1 LAPFFFF
8 GFSLLM
14 TKEPTLHIDFLCY
27 HQQFIPQLAEFL
39 WKEWARFYLPFN
51 ITNIEQVKADL
62 RKNCNIDRVPIT
74 LIATINSELVGTVSF
89 GNDDLPATPYQ
100 PWLMSLFVL
109 PQFRGQGIAKQL
121 IQRVIQLAKQLG
133 YSTVYLWTEDKQE
146 MYSRLGWKFFQETV
160 YAWAKIT
167 IMTYDLTSVT

>member
-1 LAPFFFF
+1 VVD
-8 GFSLLM
+8 SS
-14 TKEPTLHIDFLCY
+14 
-27 HQQFIPQLAEFL
+27 
-39 WKEWARFYLPFN
+39 R
-51 ITNIEQVKADL
+51 
-62 RKNCNIDRVPIT
+62 NCNRVIV
-74 LIATINSELVGTVSF
+74 ERQR
-89 GNDDLPATPYQ
+89 PYFFIHR
-100 PWLMSLFVL
+100 LMSLFVL

>member
-1 LAPFFFF
+1 
-8 GFSLLM
+8 M

-100 PWLMSLFVL
+100 PCFEGKESPSNSSNASFSWRSSWDILLFI
-109 PQFRGQGIAKQL
+109 FGQ
-121 IQRVIQLAKQLG
+121 
-133 YSTVYLWTEDKQE
+133 
-146 MYSRLGWKFFQETV
+146 
-160 YAWAKIT
+160 KINRKC
-167 IMTYDLTSVT
+167 ILVWVGSSSKRQYMHGPRSPS